1 MKPNVVVDEM
11 FPEGAGSYMD
21 LDEVR
26 FFKLTHDNLVVYTLA
41 FVRHDLKCKGL
52 FLHFFLPNYMLPLV

>member
-26 FFKLTHDNLVVYTLA
+26 FFKLTHDNLVVYKLA
-41 FVRHDLKCKGL
+41 FVRHDLKCKG
-52 FLHFFLPNYMLPLV
+52 